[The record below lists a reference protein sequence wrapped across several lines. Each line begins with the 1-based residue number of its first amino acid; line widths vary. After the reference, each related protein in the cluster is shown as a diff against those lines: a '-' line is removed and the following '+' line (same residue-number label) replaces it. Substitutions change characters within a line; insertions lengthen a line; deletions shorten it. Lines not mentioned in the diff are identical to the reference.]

1 MVILGSKLYKVQSR
15 PLRAL
20 DQGRFGLVAGLL
32 LPPAQGGI
40 LGRRQVRVHDPDCV
54 VELDVGATVLEQP
67 VAVRTSITDPTII
80 TVGPGATLVVNN
92 VPTYVDTI
100 VTVIST
106 VIGTRTHTYTINR
119 SGSGIT
125 STTIRTNRPGFP
137 SSTSFR
143 ELVPGSIIHS
153 QLSGTPLVALSF
165 DSRPVLV

>member
-20 DQGRFGLVAGLL
+20 DQGRLGLVAGLL

-92 VPTYVDTI
+92 
-100 VTVIST
+100 
-106 VIGTRTHTYTINR
+106 
-119 SGSGIT
+119 
-125 STTIRTNRPGFP
+125 
-137 SSTSFR
+137 SFR